1 MFIIGRFFLE
11 GGGWG
16 LENTRH
22 FLNYWKH
29 FQRKFLKKNNDNN
42 DDKYNENDNSNSRSG
57 SMLKVLMIN
66 NDNNFNS
73 VFKTTLT

>member
-1 MFIIGRFFLE
+1 MFIIGRFFS
-11 GGGWG
+11 GGGGG

-57 SMLKVLMIN
+57 SMLKELMIN